1 MNSPQKYLFIALLGI
16 GALHSAAGQVVI
28 LTTTV
33 DQAVPDGS
41 LSGLASSVSIS
52 SPATALTDLTVSV
65 SLSPDFGG
73 GFAGDLYAIL
83 VHGNDSIV
91 LLNRPGRNTGKRS
104 GYGDGTDINVT
115 FSALGTDDIH
125 VYREV
130 LNGSPSVALSGALNG
145 IWQPD
150 GRTASPLSV
159 GNASPRNLGMDA
171 FNSMSPA
178 GSWTLFVADLSNGGV
193 YKLNSW
199 TIELTGLT
207 PVPEPVETAAVFA
220 LVATVAGL
228 WLRRS
233 SR

>member
-1 MNSPQKYLFIALLGI
+1 MNSRHKYLFIALLGI
-16 GALHSAAGQVVI
+16 GALHSARGQVVI

-33 DQAVPDGS
+33 DQTVPDGS
-41 LSGLASSVSIS
+41 LNGLASSVSIS
-52 SPATALTDLTVSV
+52 SSATALTDLTVSV
-65 SLSPDFGG
+65 SLSPGSGG
-73 GFAGDLYAIL
+73 GFAGDLYALL

-91 LLNRPGRNTGKRS
+91 LLNRPGRNPGQRS
-104 GYGDGTDINVT
+104 GYGDGADINVT

-130 LNGSPSVALSGALNG
+130 LNESPSVALNGPLGG
-145 IWQPD
+145 IWQAD
-150 GRTASPLSV
+150 GRTASPLTVS
-159 GNASPRNLGMDA
+159 NTSPRNQGMDA

-178 GSWTLFVADLSNGGV
+178 GSWTLLVADLSNGGV

-220 LVATVAGL
+220 FVATVTGL